1 MFRLAARSAR
11 PLRVVRPA
19 ARTFATSRC
28 IREEHRQPTSLDT
41 FTEEEQMLRE
51 SVRRFAVDVVGPKV
65 REMDENE
72 MMDPSIIKGLFEQG
86 LMGIET
92 SAEHSGAECSFTS
105 AIIAIEELAK
115 IDPSV
120 SVLCDVHNTLVNTVV
135 RKYGTKEQQDKY
147 LPKLSESWIDPSKGY
162 KGITC
167 FIVEK
172 DMGIQVA
179 KKEQKLG
186 IRASSTCTLSFDDV
200 KVPEENVLGG
210 EGNGY
215 KIAIEILNEG
225 RIGIAAQML
234 GLAQGAFDKAVP
246 YTFERKQFGQPIGT
260 FQSMQHQMAKA
271 AIEIEAARLLTY
283 NAARRK
289 EEGLSFTREAAMAK
303 YYASVVAQNVSGQ
316 AIEWCGGIGFTR
328 ETGIEKYWRD
338 SKIGAIYEG
347 TSNIQLQTIANGIG
361 LESSI
366 LFAQE
371 GANVLLVDVNIANA
385 EKAAAL
391 VQERFPNVKA
401 IPYKADVSKEAEVEA
416 AVATAV
422 KEFGRLDVMF
432 NNAGIMHPED
442 DNALNTEE
450 RIWDLTMNINL
461 KGVWFGCKHAIKA
474 MRENPTDAAKGLQT
488 GGSIINTA
496 SFVAIMGAATPQLA
510 WSCARD
516 DPRACHGACARRYP
530 PELALPWSP
539 EDSLYIPLYGKEWK
553 STELHSTLALLMDFL
568 NTDEKKQRR
577 LVHLPMGR
585 FGEAVELANAALFR
599 KPATSITSTQ
609 LTSDKHHTVASSESS
624 YITGTDFKVDGG
636 LSSAYVTAL
645 GEPAL
650 PPPTSLVNP
659 A

>member
-147 LPKLSESWIDPSKGY
+147 LPKLSESWLGSFCLSEAASGSDAFALQTRAKKEGSHWILNGSKMWITNSYEAEFFLVFANIDPSKGY

-172 DMGIQVA
+172 DMGVQVA

-347 TSNIQLQTIANGIG
+347 TSNIQLQTIAKFIQKDY
-361 LESSI
+361 SS
-366 LFAQE
+366 
-371 GANVLLVDVNIANA
+371 
-385 EKAAAL
+385 
-391 VQERFPNVKA
+391 
-401 IPYKADVSKEAEVEA
+401 
-416 AVATAV
+416 
-422 KEFGRLDVMF
+422 
-432 NNAGIMHPED
+432 
-442 DNALNTEE
+442 
-450 RIWDLTMNINL
+450 
-461 KGVWFGCKHAIKA
+461 
-474 MRENPTDAAKGLQT
+474 
-488 GGSIINTA
+488 
-496 SFVAIMGAATPQLA
+496 
-510 WSCARD
+510 
-516 DPRACHGACARRYP
+516 
-530 PELALPWSP
+530 
-539 EDSLYIPLYGKEWK
+539 
-553 STELHSTLALLMDFL
+553 
-568 NTDEKKQRR
+568 
-577 LVHLPMGR
+577 
-585 FGEAVELANAALFR
+585 
-599 KPATSITSTQ
+599 
-609 LTSDKHHTVASSESS
+609 
-624 YITGTDFKVDGG
+624 
-636 LSSAYVTAL
+636 
-645 GEPAL
+645 
-650 PPPTSLVNP
+650 
-659 A
+659 